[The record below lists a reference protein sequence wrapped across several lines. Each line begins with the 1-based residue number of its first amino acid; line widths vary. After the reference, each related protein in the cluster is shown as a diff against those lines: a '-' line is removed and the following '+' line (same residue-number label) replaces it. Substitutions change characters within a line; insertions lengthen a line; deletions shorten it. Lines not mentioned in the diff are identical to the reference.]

1 MIDIDGLAKP
11 VSDTDPVGENTE
23 YTDLAALERL
33 AAGTPGTL
41 DPKTQAVI
49 GGEEPD
55 WNKVRQLAVELFSRT
70 KDLRI
75 ACILTRS
82 ELALAGYSGL
92 GQGLLLTARLVRDFW
107 DGVYPQLDKDDG
119 DDPIER
125 LNALAY
131 FNAPTGFL
139 SNLRRMP
146 IVESRAVGR
155 FNLRDLDMSS
165 GRLPAPE
172 GVSPPTAELLAAAWQ
187 SGDPAAN
194 SAKRTG
200 VADALQAIGEVEAAF
215 REHSGE
221 RPDLDG
227 LKQNLRRVKEFYDLQ
242 AKASDPSVEGEGGLR
257 AVEQEE
263 ILTSQG
269 AASVSAGGVTMA
281 RASGLTSRADAIRM
295 LKEVSVFLRRSEPSS
310 PAPMFVDRAVKVL
323 QMDFAAIVRELM
335 PDARDRIEL
344 LGGVS
349 LNEPSE

>member
-41 DPKTQAVI
+41 DPKTQAMI

-55 WNKVRQLAVELFSRT
+55 WSKVRKVAVELFGRT
-70 KDLRI
+70 KDLRVT
-75 ACILTRS
+75 CILTRS
-82 ELALAGYSGL
+82 ELALEGLSGL
-92 GQGLLLTARLVRDFW
+92 GQGLMLTARLVSDYW
-107 DGVYPQLDKDDG
+107 DAVYPQLDKDDG

-131 FNAPTGFL
+131 LNAPTGFL
-139 SNLRRMP
+139 ASLRRTP

-172 GVSPPTAELLAAAWQ
+172 GVSPPSPELLAAAWQ

-194 SAKRTG
+194 LARLDS
-200 VADALQAIGEVEAAF
+200 VNNALKGIGEVEAVF
-215 REHSGE
+215 REHASE
-221 RPDLDG
+221 RPDFDG
-227 LKQNLRRVKEFYDLQ
+227 LKQNLRRVKEFYDTL
-242 AKASDPSVEGEGGLR
+242 AKAGDPSVEGDGGLR
-257 AVEQEE
+257 DVEPEE
-263 ILTSQG
+263 ILTSQRV
-269 AASVSAGGVTMA
+269 ASGSAGGATMA
-281 RASGLTSRADAIRM
+281 RAGGLTSRADAVRM
-295 LKEVSVFLRRSEPSS
+295 LKEVSGFLRRTEPSS

-335 PDARDRIEL
+335 PDAKDRIEL

-349 LNEPSE
+349 LDAPSE

>member
-1 MIDIDGLAKP
+1 MIDIDGLVKP

-41 DPKTQAVI
+41 DPKTQAVN

-55 WNKVRQLAVELFSRT
+55 WHKVGKSAADLLGRT
-70 KDLRI
+70 KDLRV
-75 ACILTRS
+75 ACILTRA
-82 ELALAGYSGL
+82 ELALVGLPGL
-92 GQGLLLTARLVRDFW
+92 GQGLLLTARLVTDYW
-107 DGVYPQLDKDDG
+107 DAVYPQLDKDDG

-131 FNAPTGFL
+131 LNAPSGFL
-139 SNLRRMP
+139 ASLRRTP

-172 GVSPPTAELLAAAWQ
+172 GVSPPTHELLAAAWQ
-187 SGDPAAN
+187 SGDQAAN
-194 SAKRTG
+194 VAKRDG
-200 VADALQAIGEVEAAF
+200 VSNALKGISEVEAAF
-215 REHSGE
+215 REHASE
-221 RPDLDG
+221 RPDFDG
-227 LKQNLRRVKEFYDLQ
+227 LKQNLRRVKEFYEML
-242 AKASDPSVEGEGGLR
+242 AKADAVAVGGDGGLHG
-257 AVEQEE
+257 AELAA
-263 ILTSQG
+263 IPTAHG
-269 AASVSAGGVTMA
+269 AAAMPAVGVTMA
-281 RASGLTSRADAIRM
+281 RTGGLSSRADAVRM
-295 LKEVSVFLRRSEPSS
+295 LKEVAGFLRRSEPSS

-349 LNEPSE
+349 LDAQSE

>member
-1 MIDIDGLAKP
+1 MIDIDGLVKP

-41 DPKTQAVI
+41 DPKSQAVI

-55 WNKVRQLAVELFSRT
+55 WNKVCKVAVELFGKT
-70 KDLRI
+70 KDLRV
-75 ACILTRS
+75 ACILTRA
-82 ELALAGYSGL
+82 ELALAGLSGL
-92 GQGLLLTARLVRDFW
+92 GQGLVLTARLVSDYW
-107 DGVYPQLDKDDG
+107 DAVYPQLDKDDG

-131 FNAPTGFL
+131 FNAPSGFL
-139 SNLRRMP
+139 ANLRRTP

-172 GVSPPTAELLAAAWQ
+172 GVSPPTPELLAAAWQ

-194 SAKRTG
+194 SAKRDG
-200 VADALQAIGEVEAAF
+200 VADALKAIGEVEAVF
-215 REHSGE
+215 REHTSE

-242 AKASDPSVEGEGGLR
+242 AKAGDPSIEGEGGLR
-257 AVEQEE
+257 GVEPRE
-263 ILTSQG
+263 ILPTQSM
-269 AASVSAGGVTMA
+269 ASGFAGGAPMA
-281 RASGLTSRADAIRM
+281 RGGALTSRADAIRV
-295 LKEVSVFLRRSEPSS
+295 LKEVSAFLRRSEPSS

-349 LNEPSE
+349 LDGPPE